1 VLKSRR
7 HSSKNVENITEL
19 LCEQYLPR
27 VFQYVNYWVN
37 DEVIA
42 EELTLKTL
50 KEALVKYQGCYKD
63 ERKFSTG
70 IFAGARKKIQGGLK
84 VGAIKPILSGLSS
97 QEQEVISLRLA
108 AVLNNQMI
116 SKLTG
121 LSELKVCRIVHQ
133 SLCKLRDCMEVTA

>member
-1 VLKSRR
+1 MLKSRR
-7 HSSKNVENITEL
+7 YSGEDVENITEL

-27 VFQYVNYWVN
+27 VFQYINYWVN
-37 DEVIA
+37 NKVIV

-50 KEALVKYQGCYKD
+50 KGALVKYKGYYN

-70 IFAGARKKIQGGLK
+70 IFAGARKEIQSCLK
-84 VGAIKPILSGLSS
+84 VGVTKPILSGLST

-116 SKLTG
+116 SKLLG
-121 LSELKVCRIVHQ
+121 LSESKVGRIVHQ
-133 SLCKLRDCMEVTA
+133 SLYKLRDCMEVPA